1 MQKIETFT
9 KYISLLMEAQDI
21 NFEPDIETVIQ
32 SNLNAKEIPKYIK
45 YRLKDIKELE
55 DKCIQFK
62 QLFREIFLENNLF
75 NKKWDD
81 YDIYT
86 FDLFLEVFGLEVKD
100 MCGEILEIYIDIV
113 HTIPEKYKILV
124 G

>member
-32 SNLNAKEIPKYIK
+32 ANLNAKEITPYLK
-45 YRLKDIKELE
+45 YRLRNINDLE
-55 DKCIQFK
+55 EKCLQFK

>member
-32 SNLNAKEIPKYIK
+32 SNLNAKEIPRYLK
-45 YRLKDIKELE
+45 YRLRNINDLE
-55 DKCIQFK
+55 EKCSQFK
-62 QLFREIFLENNLF
+62 QLLRAIYLENELF
-75 NKKWDD
+75 SKGWGE

-100 MCGEILEIYIDIV
+100 MCGEILEIYTDIV
-113 HTIPEKYKILV
+113 HNIPEKYKILV